1 MDLGNIYVT
10 SVLCIRNELAKFV
23 VEGLLACQHSRTE
36 YLELGALAV
45 MDLYSLSNDTS

>member
-36 YLELGALAV
+36 YLELGGLAV
-45 MDLYSLSNDTS
+45 MDLSSLSNDAS